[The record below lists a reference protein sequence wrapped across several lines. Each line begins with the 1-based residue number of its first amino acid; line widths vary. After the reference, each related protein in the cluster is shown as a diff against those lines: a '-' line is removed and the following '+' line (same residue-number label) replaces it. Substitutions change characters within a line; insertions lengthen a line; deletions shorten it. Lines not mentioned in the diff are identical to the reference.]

1 MVTVRT
7 NVERE
12 RERERESTYAN
23 LFIVGYGSKEK
34 LWQHA
39 GGNQN
44 TGTGVW
50 SIMCLDILTG
60 SELRLFGN
68 FFPLQ
73 TPTVAAAETDR
84 YSSVLRSVFSHSDD
98 DARRRLSVTRSSCPV
113 RANIAAAT
121 APCFA

>member
-1 MVTVRT
+1 MVNLRT
-7 NVERE
+7 NVE

-44 TGTGVW
+44 TGTGV
-50 SIMCLDILTG
+50 CLVYYVPRHLDG
-60 SELRLFGN
+60 LRASVVRE

-73 TPTVAAAETDR
+73 TPTLAAAETDR

-98 DARRRLSVTRSSCPV
+98 GARRRLSVTRSCPV